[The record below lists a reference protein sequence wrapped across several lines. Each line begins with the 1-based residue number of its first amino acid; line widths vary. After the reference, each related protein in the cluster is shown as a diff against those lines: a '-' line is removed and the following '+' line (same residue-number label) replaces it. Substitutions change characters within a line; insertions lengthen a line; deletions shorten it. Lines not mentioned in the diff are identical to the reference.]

1 MTARKQKT
9 PPPQVFRTI
18 KRAKINGVKLY
29 LKKYCDRV
37 NTDNVYFF
45 EVRGSDGSL
54 RKTPNEE
61 QATIWFEQLK
71 NFEQRQLTIQ

>member
-1 MTARKQKT
+1 MRERKQKT

-37 NTDNVYFF
+37 DADNVYFF
-45 EVRGSDGSL
+45 EVRGSDGSYK
-54 RKTPNEE
+54 KTPHAE
-61 QATIWFEQLK
+61 QAHEWFEQLK
-71 NFEQRQLTIQ
+71 SFEQRQLTIQ